1 MTQIGIGISI
11 ANQQPSGV
19 SYDPDASLFIAANL
33 AAGGTLTPANK
44 LAISN
49 LFKNFKGVGAA
60 NSTSNIYSRIYPYL
74 FAGGTANSAKI
85 QARTLETGVFGG
97 SSTFTGN
104 AFNTSANS
112 YFGLVEFYDVLS
124 ATNFGVLIN
133 GKQSWGSGG
142 AYYRDL
148 VAASSSQG
156 LIQTYGIFIR
166 PHFSAYGDHISTSV
180 SSGIF
185 AANVTPTHNTN
196 FNQDGSVDI
205 INNPP
210 YIPVTLPHD
219 KVYLGTTW
227 DNITI
232 VQNWQSLI
240 LTTGLSDAEMGL
252 LWASVQQY
260 NIEIAL

>member
-1 MTQIGIGISI
+1 MDYYSRVRSFKITNI
-11 ANQQPSGV
+11 
-19 SYDPDASLFIAANL
+19 DADAKAYINAMVAV
-33 AAGGTLTPANK
+33 GGTLTPNNVE
-44 LAISN
+44 AINN
-49 LFKNFKGVGAA
+49 LFLNFKGTGTS
-60 NSTSNIYSRIYPYL
+60 NSTANIYSRIYPYL
-74 FAGGTANSAKI
+74 FAGGTANSAAI

-112 YFGLVEFYDVLS
+112 YFGLVEFYDVLG

-142 AYYRDL
+142 VYYRDL
-148 VAASSSQG
+148 VAASSSEG
-156 LIQTYGIFIR
+156 LIQTYGTFIR
-166 PHFSAYGDHISTSV
+166 PHFSSYGDHLSTSV

-185 AANVTPTHNTN
+185 AANVTPMHNTT
-196 FNQDGSVDI
+196 FNQDGSVNI

-210 YIPVTLPHD
+210 YTPVTLPHN
-219 KVYLGTTW
+219 KVYLGIGW

-240 LTTGLSDAEMGL
+240 LTTGLSDTEMGL

-260 NIEIAL
+260 NTEIAL